1 MRVASELANRDRA
14 LEILRQSQKGAPDE
28 ATLPWLVDTNRPAL
42 RLLARAIAACGPDYR
57 VLLTVLEMDDKTETL
72 EVTVEGASL
81 DMDRIREAISDLGGS
96 LHSIDEVEV
105 ENWLDAGDG
114 NIVFDNYKYPASKT
128 FVWFRQD

>member
-1 MRVASELANRDRA
+1 MITVKRLALDILKPHHPDV
-14 LEILRQSQKGAPDE
+14 LE
-28 ATLPWLVDTNRPAL
+28 
-42 RLLARAIAACGPDYR
+42 LARAIAACGPDYR

-105 ENWLDAGDG
+105 QSVPDG
-114 NIVFDNYKYPASKT
+114 E
-128 FVWFRQD
+128 